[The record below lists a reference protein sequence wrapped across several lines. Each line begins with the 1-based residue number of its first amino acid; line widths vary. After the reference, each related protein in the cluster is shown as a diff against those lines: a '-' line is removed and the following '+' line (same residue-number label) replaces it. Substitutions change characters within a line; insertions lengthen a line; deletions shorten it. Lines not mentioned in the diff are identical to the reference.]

1 MSNLEKYTLEYSL
14 TTSTKLLYTLISTPE
29 GLSRWFAEAVQQDDD
44 LFTFSWEG
52 TNQTARMIH
61 KQENETVVFQWM
73 DNQHENIFFE
83 MRIIS
88 EDVSPDVTLIVT
100 DYSEPSDID
109 LSKLLWNSNIGQL
122 KRLIEP
128 Q

>member
-14 TTSTKLLYTLISTPE
+14 TTSARLLYTLISTPE

-52 TNQTARMIH
+52 TNQAARMIH

-73 DNQHENIFFE
+73 DDQHENIFFE

-88 EDVSPDVTLIVT
+88 EDVSPDVTLIIT

>member
-14 TTSTKLLYTLISTPE
+14 TTSAKLLYTLISTPE

-73 DNQHENIFFE
+73 DDQHENIFFE

-88 EDVSPDVTLIVT
+88 EDVSPDITLIVT
-100 DYSEPSDID
+100 DYSEPSDLD